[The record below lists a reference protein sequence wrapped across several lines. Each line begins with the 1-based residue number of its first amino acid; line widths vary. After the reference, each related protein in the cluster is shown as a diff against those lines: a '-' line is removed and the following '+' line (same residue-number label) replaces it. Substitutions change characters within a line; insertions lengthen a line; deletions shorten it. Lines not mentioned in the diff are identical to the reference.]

1 MSFRKLALWI
11 GPLLFVG
18 VLFFWPVS
26 KIVAL
31 GLSGS
36 WLDTLTDSTTLEAIW
51 FTIWQAALSTVLCLL
66 LGIPGAYV
74 LYRKSFRGQRFVRA
88 LITIPLV
95 LPTIIVAISFTAFRA
110 VHGMYEAI
118 GLGFIVQ
125 NPIYWIIAAHVFV
138 NYSITVRT
146 IGGVWATLDNET
158 EEAAAMAGAGRLRTL
173 ISITL
178 PQLKPAVVS
187 AAALTFLF
195 CSTSF
200 GIILI
205 LGGGQVNSI
214 ETEISLAVTQFLDLE
229 KAATLALLQ
238 TALTIV
244 AFTISENI
252 TKGAVGLEQV
262 DEGRPKPPIDRRDW
276 PVVAVTSAVVVGLV
290 AMPIVV
296 VLSRAFIVGD
306 GPLFG
311 FAFGLD
317 NFANLAGRG
326 DRDVLNISVGQAT
339 LNTLRNVSISTTI
352 AVILGTTVAYLLSRP
367 VFTRLGRISR
377 RTLDVM
383 FLLPMG
389 ISSVVLGFGYLITFG
404 DGAFALRS
412 SWLVVPLVQALM
424 ALPLVIRLI
433 YPALISIGSDQREAA
448 STAGA
453 TAAQT
458 WWLIESP
465 MIRGVITTAI
475 GYALIVSLG
484 EFGAASLLAYG
495 DQATLPTVLY
505 QLISRPG
512 STNYGMA
519 MAVSALM
526 ILLTLALVFSVSLRK
541 KPEHQTSKNA
551 RGLLRL
557 TRRFGQPK

>member
-1 MSFRKLALWI
+1 VTKKLALWI

-26 KIVAL
+26 KIIGL
-31 GLSGS
+31 GIGSS
-36 WLDTLTDSTTLEAIW
+36 WLEILTDPNTLSAIW
-51 FTIWQAALSTVLCLL
+51 FTIWQAALSTAICLVI
-66 LGIPGAYV
+66 GIPGAYV

-88 LITIPLV
+88 LITVPLV

-110 VHGMYEAI
+110 VHGMYESI
-118 GLGFIVQ
+118 GLGFIVE

-200 GIILI
+200 GIVLI

-214 ETEISLAVTQFLDLE
+214 ETEISLSVTQFLDLE

-238 TALTIV
+238 TALTII

-262 DEGRPKPPIDRRDW
+262 DEGRPKPAIDRRDW
-276 PVVAVTSAVVVGLV
+276 PVVALTGVVVIGLL

-296 VLSRAFIVGD
+296 VLARAFIIGD
-306 GPLFG
+306 GPIFG

-352 AVILGTTVAYLLSRP
+352 AVTLGTTVAYLLSRP
-367 VFTRLGRISR
+367 VFTRFGRISR

-389 ISSVVLGFGYLITFG
+389 TSSVVLGFGYLITFG
-404 DGAFALRS
+404 GDGFALRS
-412 SWLVVPLVQALM
+412 SWLVVPLVQALL

-453 TAAQT
+453 SASQT

-484 EFGAASLLAYG
+484 EFGAASLLAFG

-512 STNYGMA
+512 SSNYGMA
-519 MAVSALM
+519 MAVSAMM
-526 ILLTLALVFSVSLRK
+526 ILLTLALVFVVSLRK
-541 KPEHQTSKNA
+541 KPEHLILKTA
-551 RGLLRL
+551 RGSLRL
-557 TRRFGQPK
+557 TQRSGLPK

>member
-1 MSFRKLALWI
+1 MIRRLALWI

-26 KIVAL
+26 KIMAL
-31 GLSGS
+31 GLAGT
-36 WLDTLTDSTTLEAIW
+36 WVETLTEPSTLSAIW
-51 FTIWQAALSTVLCLL
+51 FTIWQAALSTVICLAI
-66 LGIPGAYV
+66 GIPGAYV

-88 LITIPLV
+88 LITVPLV

-110 VHGMYEAI
+110 VHSMYEGI
-118 GLGFIVQ
+118 GLGFIVE

-200 GIILI
+200 GIVLI

-214 ETEISLAVTQFLDLE
+214 ETEISVAATQFLDLN

-244 AFTISENI
+244 SFTISETI

-262 DEGRPKPPIDRRDW
+262 DEGRAKPPIDRRDW
-276 PVVAVTSAVVVGLV
+276 PVVALTSLVVLGLV

-296 VLSRAFIVGD
+296 VLARAFVVGD
-306 GPLFG
+306 GSVFG

-352 AVILGTTVAYLLSRP
+352 AVTLGTTVAYLLSRP
-367 VFTRLGRISR
+367 VFTRFGRISR
-377 RTLDVM
+377 RTLDVL

-389 ISSVVLGFGYLITFG
+389 VSSVVLGFGYLITFG
-404 DGAFALRS
+404 GGGFALRS
-412 SWLVVPLVQALM
+412 SWLVVPLVQSLL

-433 YPALISIGSDQREAA
+433 YPALISIGSDHREAA

-453 TAAQT
+453 TAGQT
-458 WWLIESP
+458 WWFIESP

-519 MAVSALM
+519 MAVSALL
-526 ILLTLALVFSVSLRK
+526 ILLTLALVFVVSLRK
-541 KPEHQTSKNA
+541 KPEHLILKTA
-551 RGLLRL
+551 RGSLRL
-557 TRRFGQPK
+557 TRGSGQSK

>member
-1 MSFRKLALWI
+1 MIRRLALWI

-31 GLSGS
+31 GLGGS
-36 WLDTLTDSTTLEAIW
+36 WLETLTEPSTLSAIW
-51 FTIWQAALSTVLCLL
+51 FTIWQAALSTAICLVI
-66 LGIPGAYV
+66 GIPGAYV

-88 LITIPLV
+88 LITVPLV

-118 GLGFIVQ
+118 GLGFIVE

-195 CSTSF
+195 CSASF
-200 GIILI
+200 GIVLI

-214 ETEISLAVTQFLDLE
+214 ETEISVAATQFLDLN

-244 AFTISENI
+244 AFTISETI

-262 DEGRPKPPIDRRDW
+262 DEGRPKPSIDWRDW
-276 PVVAVTSAVVVGLV
+276 PVVALTGLVVFGLV

-296 VLSRAFIVGD
+296 VLARAFVVGD
-306 GPLFG
+306 GTVFG
-311 FAFGLD
+311 LAFGLD

-352 AVILGTTVAYLLSRP
+352 AVTLGTTVAYLLSRP

-389 ISSVVLGFGYLITFG
+389 VSSVVLGFGYLITFG
-404 DGAFALRS
+404 GGGFALRS
-412 SWLVVPLVQALM
+412 SWLVVPLVQSLL

-433 YPALISIGSDQREAA
+433 YPALISIGSDHREAA

-453 TAAQT
+453 TEGQT
-458 WWLIESP
+458 WWFIESP

-519 MAVSALM
+519 MAVSALL
-526 ILLTLALVFSVSLRK
+526 ILLTLALVFVVSLRK
-541 KPEHQTSKNA
+541 KPEHQTLQTA
-551 RGLLRL
+551 RESLRL
-557 TRRFGQPK
+557 TRGSGQSK